1 MDLIKNNVI
10 DVVEDSKRQCVEFQC
25 QSNKSG
31 KEVIE
36 YLRSTLPEGVIKE
49 VRYLFGTRD
58 FEIETYTKKQTS
70 ELYKSV
76 NDVLTGKVS
85 HFASAIMEG
94 LTMVKDFG
102 TTVIGGKQQAS
113 VEKEKAKYEAEAA
126 IAKANADAQVRA
138 LETKNKVIYFG
149 VGGALLIVAA
159 ILFVVFKK

>member
-1 MDLIKNNVI
+1 MDLIKDNVI
-10 DVVEDSKRQCVEFQC
+10 DVIEDSKRQCVEFQC

-49 VRYLFGTRD
+49 VRCLFDTRD

-85 HFASAIMEG
+85 HSI
-94 LTMVKDFG
+94 LTDVLGVAKDFG
-102 TTVIGGKQQAS
+102 TTVIGGKQQTG
-113 VEKEKAKYEAEAA
+113 VDKEKAKYESEAA
-126 IAKANADAQVRA
+126 IAKANADAQARVA
-138 LETKNKVIYFG
+138 ESKNKVIIYG
-149 VGGALLIVAA
+149 IGGALLIVAA
-159 ILFVVFKK
+159 ILFVVLKD